1 MTTGR
6 IDASMTNRMADTC
19 TDAPKPLG
27 EAAPDDV
34 RAFES
39 VLQRVGEEG
48 ARNGQNG
55 PNDAPRSLLTEND
68 PNRSLLSA
76 DDRERPNRANLS
88 NLSTE
93 KDPAGASLLSAR
105 ESAEGMKEKTTPTPE
120 TNLKSVPSEKGEMS
134 ASASDEPPGADASDA
149 ERFLASLFRQ
159 AVPQAGGGSTP
170 DALSI
175 LNAQAA
181 DGAAAPRKLE
191 TVRFEALAE
200 QILVSSRDAGEA
212 EVRIRLRDGVLPD
225 TEIRLTR
232 ELSGRLVVRVV
243 TGDPQTFQTLVSAR
257 NDLADALSATES
269 RGVAVFV
276 DRNGPDD
283 DAAGRRSRGLAD
295 EDGQDD
301 DNVARPRSLF

>member
-39 VLQRVGEEG
+39 VLQHVGEEG

-55 PNDAPRSLLTEND
+55 PNDAPRSL
-68 PNRSLLSA
+68 
-76 DDRERPNRANLS
+76 
-88 NLSTE
+88 STE
-93 KDPAGASLLSAR
+93 KDPAGASLLSVR
-105 ESAEGMKEKTTPTPE
+105 EGAEGMKERTTPTPE

-170 DALSI
+170 DALSL

-181 DGAAAPRKLE
+181 DGVAAPRKLE
-191 TVRFEALAE
+191 TVRLEALAE

-257 NDLADALSATES
+257 NDLADALSTTES

-283 DAAGRRSRGLAD
+283 DAAGRRSRGLTD

-301 DNVARPRSLF
+301 DNVDRPRSLF

>member
-39 VLQRVGEEG
+39 VLRRVGEEG

-55 PNDAPRSLLTEND
+55 PNDAPRSL
-68 PNRSLLSA
+68 
-76 DDRERPNRANLS
+76 
-88 NLSTE
+88 STE
-93 KDPAGASLLSAR
+93 KDPAGASLLSVR
-105 ESAEGMKEKTTPTPE
+105 EGAEGMKEKTTPTPE

-170 DALSI
+170 DALSL

-181 DGAAAPRKLE
+181 DGVAALRKLE
-191 TVRFEALAE
+191 TVRLEALAE

-283 DAAGRRSRGLAD
+283 DAAGRRSRGLTD

-301 DNVARPRSLF
+301 DNVDRPRSLF

>member
-39 VLQRVGEEG
+39 VLRRVGEEG

-55 PNDAPRSLLTEND
+55 PNDAPRS
-68 PNRSLLSA
+68 
-76 DDRERPNRANLS
+76 
-88 NLSTE
+88 LSTE

-170 DALSI
+170 DALSL

-283 DAAGRRSRGLAD
+283 DAAGRRSRGLTD

-301 DNVARPRSLF
+301 DNVARPRSLL

>member
-1 MTTGR
+1 
-6 IDASMTNRMADTC
+6 MTNRMADTC

-39 VLQRVGEEG
+39 VLRRVGEEG

-55 PNDAPRSLLTEND
+55 PNDAPRSL
-68 PNRSLLSA
+68 
-76 DDRERPNRANLS
+76 
-88 NLSTE
+88 STE
-93 KDPAGASLLSAR
+93 KDPAGASLPSAR
-105 ESAEGMKEKTTPTPE
+105 KGAEGMKEKTTPTPE

-170 DALSI
+170 DALSL

-283 DAAGRRSRGLAD
+283 DAAGRRSRGLTD

>member
-39 VLQRVGEEG
+39 VLRRVGEEG

-55 PNDAPRSLLTEND
+55 PNDAPRSL
-68 PNRSLLSA
+68 
-76 DDRERPNRANLS
+76 
-88 NLSTE
+88 STE
-93 KDPAGASLLSAR
+93 KDPAGASLLSVR
-105 ESAEGMKEKTTPTPE
+105 EGAEGMKEKTTPTPE

-170 DALSI
+170 DALSL

-181 DGAAAPRKLE
+181 DGVAALRKLE
-191 TVRFEALAE
+191 TVRLEALAE

-283 DAAGRRSRGLAD
+283 DAAGRRSRGLTD

>member
-39 VLQRVGEEG
+39 VLRRVGEEG

-55 PNDAPRSLLTEND
+55 PNDAPRSL
-68 PNRSLLSA
+68 
-76 DDRERPNRANLS
+76 
-88 NLSTE
+88 STE
-93 KDPAGASLLSAR
+93 KDPAGASLLSVR
-105 ESAEGMKEKTTPTPE
+105 EGAEGMKEKTTPTPE

-159 AVPQAGGGSTP
+159 VVPQAGGGSMP
-170 DALSI
+170 DALSL

-181 DGAAAPRKLE
+181 DGVAAPRKLE
-191 TVRFEALAE
+191 TVRLEALAE

-257 NDLADALSATES
+257 NDLADVLSTTES

-283 DAAGRRSRGLAD
+283 DAAGRRSRGLTD

-301 DNVARPRSLF
+301 DNVDRPRSLF

>member
-39 VLQRVGEEG
+39 VLRRVGEEG

-55 PNDAPRSLLTEND
+55 PNDAPRSL
-68 PNRSLLSA
+68 
-76 DDRERPNRANLS
+76 
-88 NLSTE
+88 STE
-93 KDPAGASLLSAR
+93 KDPAGASLLSVR
-105 ESAEGMKEKTTPTPE
+105 EGAEGMKEKTTPTPE

-170 DALSI
+170 DALSL

-181 DGAAAPRKLE
+181 DGVAALRKLE
-191 TVRFEALAE
+191 TVRLEALAE

-283 DAAGRRSRGLAD
+283 DAAGRRSRGLTD

-301 DNVARPRSLF
+301 DNVARPRSLL

>member
-39 VLQRVGEEG
+39 VLRRVGEEG

-55 PNDAPRSLLTEND
+55 PNDAPRSL
-68 PNRSLLSA
+68 
-76 DDRERPNRANLS
+76 
-88 NLSTE
+88 STE
-93 KDPAGASLLSAR
+93 KDPAGASLLSVR
-105 ESAEGMKEKTTPTPE
+105 EGAEGMKEKTTPTPE

-170 DALSI
+170 DALSL

-181 DGAAAPRKLE
+181 DGAAALRKLE
-191 TVRFEALAE
+191 TVRLEALAE

>member
-39 VLQRVGEEG
+39 VLRRVGEEG

-55 PNDAPRSLLTEND
+55 PNDAPRT
-68 PNRSLLSA
+68 
-76 DDRERPNRANLS
+76 
-88 NLSTE
+88 LSTE
-93 KDPAGASLLSAR
+93 KDPAGASLLSVR
-105 ESAEGMKEKTTPTPE
+105 EGTEGMKEKTTPTPE

-170 DALSI
+170 DALSL

-181 DGAAAPRKLE
+181 DGVAVPRKLE
-191 TVRFEALAE
+191 TVRLEALAE

-257 NDLADALSATES
+257 NDLADALSTTES

-283 DAAGRRSRGLAD
+283 DAAGRRSRGLTD

-301 DNVARPRSLF
+301 DNVDRPRSLF

>member
-39 VLQRVGEEG
+39 VLQHVGEEG

-55 PNDAPRSLLTEND
+55 PNDAPRSL
-68 PNRSLLSA
+68 
-76 DDRERPNRANLS
+76 
-88 NLSTE
+88 STE
-93 KDPAGASLLSAR
+93 KDPAGASLLSVR
-105 ESAEGMKEKTTPTPE
+105 EGAEGMKEKTTPTPE

-170 DALSI
+170 DALSL

-181 DGAAAPRKLE
+181 DGVAAPRKLE
-191 TVRFEALAE
+191 TVRLEALAE

-257 NDLADALSATES
+257 NDLADALSTTES

-283 DAAGRRSRGLAD
+283 DAAGRRSRGLTD

>member
-1 MTTGR
+1 
-6 IDASMTNRMADTC
+6 MTNRMADTC

-39 VLQRVGEEG
+39 VLRRVGEEG

-55 PNDAPRSLLTEND
+55 PNDAPRSL
-68 PNRSLLSA
+68 
-76 DDRERPNRANLS
+76 
-88 NLSTE
+88 STE
-93 KDPAGASLLSAR
+93 KDPAGASLLSVR
-105 ESAEGMKEKTTPTPE
+105 EGAEGMKEKTTPTPE

-170 DALSI
+170 DALSL

-283 DAAGRRSRGLAD
+283 DAAGRRSRGLTD

>member
-39 VLQRVGEEG
+39 VLRRVGEEG

-55 PNDAPRSLLTEND
+55 PNDAPRSL
-68 PNRSLLSA
+68 
-76 DDRERPNRANLS
+76 
-88 NLSTE
+88 STE
-93 KDPAGASLLSAR
+93 KDPAGASLLSVR
-105 ESAEGMKEKTTPTPE
+105 EGAEGMKEKTTPTPE

-191 TVRFEALAE
+191 TVRLEALAE

-283 DAAGRRSRGLAD
+283 DAAGRRSRGLTD

-301 DNVARPRSLF
+301 DNVDRPRSLF

>member
-1 MTTGR
+1 
-6 IDASMTNRMADTC
+6 MTNRMADTC

-39 VLQRVGEEG
+39 VLQHVGEEG

-55 PNDAPRSLLTEND
+55 PNDAPRSL
-68 PNRSLLSA
+68 
-76 DDRERPNRANLS
+76 
-88 NLSTE
+88 STE
-93 KDPAGASLLSAR
+93 KDPAGASLLSVR
-105 ESAEGMKEKTTPTPE
+105 EGAEGMKERTTPTPE

-170 DALSI
+170 DALSL

-181 DGAAAPRKLE
+181 DGVAAPRKLE
-191 TVRFEALAE
+191 TVRLEALAE

-257 NDLADALSATES
+257 NDLADALSTTES

-283 DAAGRRSRGLAD
+283 DAAGRRSRGLTD

-301 DNVARPRSLF
+301 DNVDRPRSLF